1 MFQANVY
8 KIMIGAPSDI
18 KEEVSIAMN
27 TIHHWNN
34 INAEKQKQYYCLC
47 IGLLVHI
54 QLLECIL
61 KKRLTNKWFLK
72 VIR

>member
-27 TIHHWNN
+27 TY
-34 INAEKQKQYYCLC
+34 QRRGFYCNE
-47 IGLLVHI
+47 HNSP
-54 QLLECIL
+54 LEQH
-61 KKRLTNKWFLK
+61 
-72 VIR
+72 